1 MQEKNLNLLRNK
13 INSIDD
19 QILKLIME
27 RSLVVDEI
35 GFFKDGSDK
44 IIDKKRRKRDY
55 LQINK
60 FT

>member
-35 GFFKDGSDK
+35 GFF
-44 IIDKKRRKRDY
+44 RKFVSVDLVDFLILRY
-55 LQINK
+55 EP
-60 FT
+60 